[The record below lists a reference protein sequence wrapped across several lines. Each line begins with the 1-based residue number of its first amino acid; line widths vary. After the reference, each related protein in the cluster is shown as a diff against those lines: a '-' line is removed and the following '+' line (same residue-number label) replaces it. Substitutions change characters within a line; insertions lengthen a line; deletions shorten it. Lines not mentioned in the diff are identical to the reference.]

1 MIEVVGESFTGGA
14 NAQGRRRYQVHGT
27 TDRAMAYALAM
38 AAAPMVQGGLIRQN
52 VHVEQEGDDVWNAD
66 VQYGVMEQGEP
77 GDVSWSFDISTENFH
92 LTNALAH
99 VQSYPANAPDCKG
112 AIGVREDGSGVG
124 VDGVDIKIPV
134 FTWEET
140 HYVSYET
147 VANHGFIQTLE
158 STTAKINHAS
168 WRIWAKGELLFLGAA
183 GAKRG
188 EEAVG
193 MTYRFASSK
202 SKAGM
207 TIGDIGGVDKEGH
220 HYLWVQ
226 YEKQEDAGA
235 NKLVPR
241 PLAVHVERV
250 YDYADFAA
258 LGLTNDPWN

>member
-99 VQSYPANAPDCKG
+99 VQSYPAND
-112 AIGVREDGSGVG
+112 
-124 VDGVDIKIPV
+124 
-134 FTWEET
+134 
-140 HYVSYET
+140 
-147 VANHGFIQTLE
+147 
-158 STTAKINHAS
+158 HAS